1 MTPYIR
7 ADKREAY
14 CEVAQSGVDPE
25 HLYDSYKIPPYC
37 LVEVKFM

>member
-25 HLYDSYKIPPYC
+25 HLYDCDKIPHYF
-37 LVEVKFM
+37 LVEVKFK